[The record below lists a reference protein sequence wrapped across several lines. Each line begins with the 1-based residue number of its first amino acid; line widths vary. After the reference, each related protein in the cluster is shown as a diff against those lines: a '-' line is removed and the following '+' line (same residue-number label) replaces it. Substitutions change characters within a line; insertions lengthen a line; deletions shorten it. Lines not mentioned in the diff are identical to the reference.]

1 MSNQMI
7 QRLAKWVMSLAVAGF
22 GLAAWPAPA
31 QQVLVVSVTKGFR
44 HDVIPTVD
52 KLMGELAQ
60 KSGKFTVDYVTNDEE
75 MKAKMTPEALRKYGA
90 VIFNNTT
97 GDLPLPDREA
107 FLAWLKSGKGF
118 VGFHAATDT
127 FPGFPA
133 YDEMI
138 GAHFRT
144 HHEQVEVEA
153 LNLDP
158 NHPATRHLPPA
169 FKVRDEIYL
178 VRKFDRSKVHGLLT
192 MDTHPNYGIPG
203 DYPIAW
209 CKSYGQGRVFYT
221 SLGHRVDVVE
231 RPDIQQHYLAG
242 ILWALGLEKGDATP
256 QGASIALRDP
266 EAREGFRW
274 LFNCEDL
281 AGWHLREPGGTQSW
295 SPSNGTL
302 ANRVPEGGHGT
313 DLVTDEKFMNFT
325 VRFDYKVPKG
335 SNSGFYLRGRYEI
348 QILDDGDATTPS
360 PSSNGAFYSLAAPAK
375 FASRKAEEWQT
386 VEATL
391 VGNKATVI
399 LNGVKIHDNVTLDRG
414 TGGQLDNN
422 LSEPGPILLQ
432 GNHGNVTFRNLR
444 IKVLPQ

>member
-1 MSNQMI
+1 MSNQMM
-7 QRLAKWVMSLAVAGF
+7 QTLVKSVMSLAVAGF
-22 GLAAWPAPA
+22 GLTAWPAPA
-31 QQVLVVSVTKGFR
+31 PQVLVVSVTKGFR

-75 MKAKMTPEALRKYGA
+75 MKAKMTPEALKKYGA

-97 GDLPLPDREA
+97 GDLPLPDREG

-138 GAHFRT
+138 GAHFKT

-178 VRKFDRSKVHGLLT
+178 VKNFNRSQVHGLLT
-192 MDTHPNYGIPG
+192 MDVHPNYGQPG
-203 DYPIAW
+203 DYAIAW

-231 RPDIQQHYLAG
+231 RPDIQQHYLGG
-242 ILWALGLEKGDATP
+242 ILWALGLEKGSATP
-256 QGASIALRDP
+256 QAAAIVLRDP

-281 AGWHLREPGGTQSW
+281 AGWHLREPNGTPSW
-295 SPSNGTL
+295 SVRNGTL
-302 ANRVPEGGHGT
+302 VNTVPQGGHGT
-313 DLVTDEKFMNFT
+313 DLVTDEKFLNFT
-325 VRFDYKVPKG
+325 VRYDYKVPKE

-348 QILDDGDATTPS
+348 QILDDGDSTTPS
-360 PSSNGAFYSLAAPAK
+360 PSSNGAIYGLAAPAK
-375 FASRKAEEWQT
+375 FASRKADEWQA

-391 VGNKATVI
+391 VGNKVTVI
-399 LNGVKIHDNVTLDRG
+399 LNGVKIHDNVTLDRA

-422 LSEPGPILLQ
+422 LAEPGPILLQ
-432 GNHGNVTFRNLR
+432 GNHGNVTFRNIR
-444 IKVLPQ
+444 IKALP